1 MLNKKL
7 IAIVGLVALLGGLL
21 FWATRSRGH
30 TEEVN
35 GLAFSPD
42 GKHLLTSSHDGTIR
56 LWDKYGQEVR
66 RFVGK
71 WGGIYRVRF
80 TPDGQHIIS
89 GGGDGFRVWD
99 ANTGQD
105 MGSVGVQTF
114 KSDFALSDDG
124 KLKADSD
131 SNDVSIWDVE
141 TRKLVRSE
149 KMSRYVSSFEFLP
162 DSETVIV
169 CDDSGTVSLVN
180 ARGGSVKRFS
190 LKSNRVQAIAPLK
203 SSSLVLLGDM
213 DGYVH
218 LWDVVK
224 GTEIKSYKLH
234 KNVNGVHLLPGEKEI
249 VSNNYEDF
257 KVWSLTDGKVLREY
271 QADGLF
277 AAISPDGTQV
287 LSVDECSMIAQ
298 ARLFDSTRYV
308 RLWNLSNGETVLKLK
323 YQCPFR
329 IIFG

>member
-7 IAIVGLVALLGGLL
+7 IFIGLAVLLLGLL
-21 FWATRSRGH
+21 VWAMLPSGH
-30 TEEVN
+30 TEEVTDV
-35 GLAFSPD
+35 AFSPD
-42 GKHLLTSSHDGTIR
+42 GKYLLTSSQDGTIR
-56 LWDKYGQEVR
+56 LWARSGQELR
-66 RFVGK
+66 RFVAKRGS
-71 WGGIYRVRF
+71 IYRVRF
-80 TPDGQHIIS
+80 TPDGEHIIS

-131 SNDVSIWDVE
+131 SNDVSIWDVQ

-162 DSETVIV
+162 DNETLIV

-180 ARGGSVKRFS
+180 AKGGEVKRFS
-190 LKSNRVQAIAPLK
+190 LKSNRVEAIAPLK

-234 KNVNGVHLLPGEKEI
+234 KNVIDIHILPGEKEI
-249 VSNNYEDF
+249 VSNSYHDF

-271 QADGLF
+271 QADALS
-277 AAISPDGTQV
+277 AAISHDGTQV

-298 ARLFDSTRYV
+298 ARLYDSTRYV

-323 YQCPFR
+323 YHCPFR